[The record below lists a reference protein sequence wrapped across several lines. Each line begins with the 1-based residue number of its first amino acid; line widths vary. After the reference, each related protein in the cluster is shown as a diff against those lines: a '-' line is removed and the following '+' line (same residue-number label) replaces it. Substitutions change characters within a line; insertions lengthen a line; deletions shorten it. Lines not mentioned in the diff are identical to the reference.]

1 MGAVMTGAI
10 YPDLKGK
17 TVFITG
23 GATGIGEGFVEEFSK
38 QGAKVA
44 FVDIARD
51 AGEHLKARLSGDV
64 WFGHC
69 DVTDIVALKDAIA
82 QAASDL
88 GPITVLINNAAHD
101 ERHAW
106 ETMTP
111 AYWDERIAVNI
122 KHQFFAAQA
131 VVPMMRAAGSGAII
145 NMGSTS
151 WKIGLGGMAAYTA
164 SKSGVTGLTRSL
176 ARDLGPDNIRVNT
189 ISPGWIMTER
199 QLRLWVT
206 PEGEQQI
213 MNSQCIKRKLYPV
226 DIARMALFLASDD
239 ASAITNQDFTVD
251 GGWI

>member
-1 MGAVMTGAI
+1 MTGAI
-10 YPDLKGK
+10 YPDLKDR

-23 GATGIGEGFVEEFSK
+23 GAMGIGEAFVEEFSK

-44 FVDIARD
+44 FVDIADD
-51 AGEHLKARLSGDV
+51 AAKTLNARLSGAV

-69 DVTDIVALKDAIA
+69 DVTDIDALKDAIA
-82 QAASDL
+82 QAAEAL
-88 GPITVLINNAAHD
+88 GPITILINNAAHD

-131 VVPMMRAAGSGAII
+131 VVPMMRTAGGGAII

-226 DIARMALFLASDD
+226 DIARMALFLASDE

>member
-1 MGAVMTGAI
+1 MNEAI
-10 YPDLKGK
+10 YPSLKGR
-17 TVFITG
+17 TVLITG
-23 GATGIGEGFVEEFSK
+23 GAMGIGEGFVEAFAG

-44 FVDIARD
+44 FVDIAKD
-51 AGEHLKARLSGDV
+51 AGEKLKARLAGEV

-69 DVTDIVALKDAIA
+69 DVTDINALQASIA
-82 QAASDL
+82 AAAKAL
-88 GPITVLINNAAHD
+88 GPITILVNNAAHD

-106 ETMTP
+106 DGMTSD
-111 AYWDERIAVNI
+111 YWDERIAVNI

-131 VVPMMRAAGSGAII
+131 IIPMMQKAGGGSII

-206 PEGEQQI
+206 PEGEKEI
-213 MNSQCIKRKLYPV
+213 MKNQCIKRKLYPV

-239 ASAITNQDFTVD
+239 SSAITNQDFTVD
-251 GGWI
+251 GGWM

>member
-1 MGAVMTGAI
+1 MTGAI

-23 GATGIGEGFVEEFSK
+23 GAMGIGEAFVEEFSR

-44 FVDIARD
+44 FVDIARE
-51 AGEHLKARLSGDV
+51 AGEKLKARLPGEA
-64 WFGHC
+64 WLGHC
-69 DVTDIVALKDAIA
+69 DVTDIKALQAAIA
-82 QAASDL
+82 EAAKTL
-88 GPITVLINNAAHD
+88 GPITILVNNAAHD

-106 ETMTP
+106 DKMTP
-111 AYWDERIAVNI
+111 EYWDGRVAVNI

-131 VVPMMRAAGSGAII
+131 VIPMMQKAGGGAII
-145 NMGSTS
+145 NLGSTS
-151 WKIGLGGMAAYTA
+151 WKIGQGGMAAYTA

-206 PEGEQQI
+206 PEGEKEIQK
-213 MNSQCIKRKLYPV
+213 NQCLKRKLYPI
-226 DIARMALFLASDD
+226 DIARMALFLASAE

-251 GGWI
+251 GGWV

>member
-1 MGAVMTGAI
+1 MSKAT
-10 YPDLKGK
+10 YPSLKGK

-23 GATGIGEGFVEEFSK
+23 GAMGIGESFVEEFSK

-44 FVDIARD
+44 FVDIAKE
-51 AGEHLKARLSGDV
+51 AGEKLKARLSGEV
-64 WFGHC
+64 WFKPC
-69 DVTDIVALKDAIA
+69 DVTDIPALQNAIA
-82 QAASDL
+82 EAAVAF

-106 ETMTP
+106 DKMTP
-111 AYWDERIAVNI
+111 DYWDERIAVNI

-131 VVPMMRAAGSGAII
+131 IAPMMQKAGGGSII
-145 NMGSTS
+145 NLGSTS

-206 PEGEQQI
+206 PEGEKEI
-213 MNSQCIKRKLYPV
+213 MKNQCLKRKLHPV
-226 DIARMALFLASDD
+226 DVARVALFLASDES
-239 ASAITNQDFTVD
+239 SACTNQDFTVD

>member
-23 GATGIGEGFVEEFSK
+23 GAMGIGEAFVEEFAK

-44 FVDIARD
+44 FVDIAKE
-51 AGEHLKARLSGDV
+51 AGEKLKARLAGDV

-69 DVTDIVALKDAIA
+69 DVTDIEALQASIA
-82 QAASDL
+82 EAAKAS
-88 GPITVLINNAAHD
+88 GPITILINNAAHD

-106 ETMTP
+106 QEMTP
-111 AYWDERIAVNI
+111 DYWDERIAVNI

-131 VVPMMRAAGSGAII
+131 VIPMMQEAGGGAIV

-176 ARDLGPDNIRVNT
+176 ARDLGPDNIRVNS

-206 PEGEQQI
+206 PEGEQVI
-213 MNSQCIKRKLYPV
+213 MNNQCIKRKLYPI
-226 DIARMALFLASDD
+226 DIARMALFLASDES
-239 ASAITNQDFTVD
+239 SAITNQDFTVD
-251 GGWI
+251 GGWV